1 MRPLMALASRPGII
15 PARAGFTAPASTQ
28 IIAALGSSPL
38 ARGLRGGLLRPGLT
52 QGIIPARAGF
62 TLARK
67 YTGIATADHPRSRGV
82 YRGRTTPTTGRP
94 GSSPLARGL
103 PGRACRSPS
112 TSWDHPRSRGVYSS
126 PCPTAGRRQGSS
138 PLARGLLRGP
148 PVADVRARIIPARAG
163 FTSSSRSPAPA
174 SCWIIP
180 ARAGFTADHL
190 AQRAVPTDHPRSR
203 GVYALKRSLGSSTG
217 GSSPLARGLRRTV
230 VGSVPPARIIP
241 ARAGFTTTCQ
251 NQVQHTPDH
260 PRSRGVYYISSFI
273 IHHHLGSSPLARGL
287 PAVRARASSRRGI
300 IPARAGFTGGDLD
313 GRPGPADHPRSRGGY
328 CSTSETIREKPGSSP
343 LARGLPLF
351 GNPVKGLVGII
362 PARAGFTTT
371 PTASP
376 CSSADHPRS
385 RGVYARWRFT
395 GCGVRGSSPLAR
407 GLQ

>member
-1 MRPLMALASRPGII
+1 MALASRPGII

-300 IPARAGFTGGDLD
+300 IPARAGFT
-313 GRPGPADHPRSRGGY
+313 RPGRVLLGA
-328 CSTSETIREKPGSSP
+328 EW
-343 LARGLPLF
+343 
-351 GNPVKGLVGII
+351 
-362 PARAGFTTT
+362 
-371 PTASP
+371 
-376 CSSADHPRS
+376 DHPRS
-385 RGVYARWRFT
+385 RGVYWR
-395 GCGVRGSSPLAR
+395 RS
-407 GLQ
+407 